1 MLTTLNPNIKHCEY
15 ITKQCSI
22 KGKRSIARSHRL
34 ATPAPSSVDGG
45 SYTVTPR
52 SLPRYG
58 GEGGPRERWKGH
70 KGGAVAREF

>member
-1 MLTTLNPNIKHCEY
+1 MPTTLIPDIEHYEH
-15 ITKQCSI
+15 ITKRCSI
-22 KGKRSIARSHRL
+22 KGKRGVARPHRL
-34 ATPAPSSVDGG
+34 ATPATSSVDGG
-45 SYTVTPR
+45 SYAVTPR